1 MTAPDAPQTDRL
13 PEEKPASRW
22 PPHSVLIVGAFVFM
36 AVALAYVWCH
46 IHMTT
51 LEYRVAEAFNQKEK
65 LLEEQRRLKLELA
78 TLKAPRRI
86 EAIARDRL
94 RMTAPALEQVVML
107 KTGEGTP

>member
-65 LLEEQRRLKLELA
+65 LLEEQRRLKLGCHPE
-78 TLKAPRRI
+78 APRRI
-86 EAIARDRL
+86 GASPAIASR
-94 RMTAPALEQVVML
+94 
-107 KTGEGTP
+107 